1 MKRERNKKK
10 NVKNKTSI
18 ASESFCGQFV
28 QFTCNCQKVFFNHC
42 LHKERKKIH
51 IDVCTKVAVLTS
63 KLGDRFLHSVVF
75 LHCYFSSWIKLD
87 RLVIDLLAAHSFLA
101 TRFLS
106 NLFIPTHTYTPCLV
120 HLGCG
125 RPSRVEHLLDIFFLF
140 WSHIFFTRF
149 IRFFSFFGILF
160 SLLLFDWLLCLV
172 KTFIS
177 IYFLLFSLLLLN
189 SKKNSLWPITT
200 NDSKEHTRV
209 KKNKTHGIKK
219 RKEKKSNIHFE
230 STHRTH
236 KYTFNLIKH
245 AHFPP
250 RQFNKRRE
258 PDMTDSLVNLINNY
272 ANMGRK
278 SWNIVLDFRKK
289 ILFIPSLTFKSL
301 THHMFASSWLL
312 RKPNQK
318 HQKRK
323 KILKNSSKHI

>member
-1 MKRERNKKK
+1 MGARAGLN
-10 NVKNKTSI
+10 I
-18 ASESFCGQFV
+18 YLIYSFCFD
-28 QFTCNCQKVFFNHC
+28 
-42 LHKERKKIH
+42 H
-51 IDVCTKVAVLTS
+51 IYSLPVLY
-63 KLGDRFLHSVVF
+63 V
-75 LHCYFSSWIKLD
+75 
-87 RLVIDLLAAHSFLA
+87 
-101 TRFLS
+101 
-106 NLFIPTHTYTPCLV
+106 
-120 HLGCG
+120 
-125 RPSRVEHLLDIFFLF
+125 
-140 WSHIFFTRF
+140 
-149 IRFFSFFGILF
+149 FSFFGILF
-160 SLLLFDWLLCLV
+160 SLLFFFDWLLCLV

-177 IYFLLFSLLLLN
+177 ISFLLFSLLLLN

-200 NDSKEHTRV
+200 NNSKEHTRV
-209 KKNKTHGIKK
+209 KKNKTHGIRK

-245 AHFPP
+245 AHFPPP

-289 ILFIPSLTFKSL
+289 ILFIPSLTFMSL